1 MKNNVSKLELA
12 CVGAGALLGFAVLKF
27 RQLSGQA
34 RHFDVLYSVH
44 GAKFRFAGAKDRPQ
58 SKTLEQAR
66 SLAERFAI
74 SAQLLKGR
82 ATVVNLQTGEVVAQ
96 F

>member
-1 MKNNVSKLELA
+1 M
-12 CVGAGALLGFAVLKF
+12 C
-27 RQLSGQA
+27 
-34 RHFDVLYSVH
+34 HSVH

-74 SAQLLKGR
+74 SAQMLSAR
-82 ATVVNLQTGEVVAQ
+82 ATVVDLQTGEVIAQ